1 MLTTILVI
9 LALIIGG
16 IAGTFATAIACARTI
31 DNLTGQR
38 DALRRQIAQRDL
50 ALAAATHKDGENE

>member
-16 IAGTFATAIACARTI
+16 IAGTFAAAIACARTI
-31 DNLTGQR
+31 TTLTGQR
-38 DALRRQIAQRDL
+38 DALRHQLAQRDL
-50 ALAAATHKDGENE
+50 ALAAATQTGGDQ